1 MLCASLALQ
10 GLEGG
15 RAESAWALGLG
26 TLVVLVPEALKKVH
40 FGPILGRLCLNS
52 MSLQPCNP
60 PQLVIWSDLC
70 Q

>member
-26 TLVVLVPEALKKVH
+26 TLVVLVPEAPQKGPFWSD
-40 FGPILGRLCLNS
+40 FGPAVLEFHVAPTL
-52 MSLQPCNP
+52 
-60 PQLVIWSDLC
+60 
-70 Q
+70 